1 MLFNCAQ
8 EKAVEYLG
16 TVLDQ
21 VGSFGDILQFTIVE
35 LIRKVC
41 RANPA
46 ERVRILRKRKKKPPL
61 ITSLQPK
68 YLKCLYELLKS
79 NSAAVQFEAAGAL
92 VSLTSAPTA
101 VKAASSTFI
110 NILCN
115 VSVTS
120 INLRNNI
127 FNRLIIFF
135 VLSIRKAITT

>member
-8 EKAVEYLG
+8 EKAVEYLA

-46 ERVRILRKRKKKPPL
+46 ERVRFAT
-61 ITSLQPK
+61 TSNRIEIISKQPK

-79 NSAAVQFEAAGAL
+79 NSPAVQFEAASAL
-92 VSLTSAPTA
+92 VSLTAAPTA
-101 VKAASSTFI
+101 VKAAASTFI

-115 VSVTS
+115 V
-120 INLRNNI
+120 RI
-127 FNRLIIFF
+127 FNFDD
-135 VLSIRKAITT
+135 